1 MSSSTEQNGS
11 AAAKRDTPADASAIS
26 GLSPLYSGS
35 KKARTEKG
43 TYVWIDCESSFV
55 SS

>member
-11 AAAKRDTPADASAIS
+11 AAKRDTPADASAIS

-35 KKARTEKG
+35 KKARMEKG
-43 TYVWIDCESSFV
+43 T
-55 SS
+55 